1 MIVWWRS
8 LLKKLSDLLLLLRRY
23 GTFFR
28 EQPIQTYMIQA
39 TLRRFRKEIRE
50 RDDIQP
56 EATIV
61 LSNNPARSANTKAAQ
76 LLLRDVFKEHITI
89 EFSENGLL
97 CGSREEAAI
106 YRLQQYTRAG
116 VTTPDVLLCSLP
128 LAELTQYLAARG
140 VDEELFLP
148 TSPEQ
153 RFVQELGE
161 QFPDVLY
168 GL

>member
-8 LLKKLSDLLLLLRRY
+8 SLKKLSDLLLLFRRY
-23 GTFFR
+23 GTLFS
-28 EQPIQTYMIQA
+28 EQPTLTDMIQA
-39 TLRRFRKEIRE
+39 TLRRFRKEIRDRE
-50 RDDIQP
+50 DIQP
-56 EATIV
+56 EATVI
-61 LSNNPARSANTKAAQ
+61 LSNDPARSANTKAAQ
-76 LLLRDVFKEHITI
+76 LLLRDVFKEHLTI
-89 EFSENGLL
+89 EFSEDGLL

-116 VTTPDVLLCSLP
+116 KSTPDVLLSSIP
-128 LAELTQYLAARG
+128 LAQLAEYLQARG
-140 VDEELFLP
+140 VEDELFLP
-148 TSPEQ
+148 ASPEQ